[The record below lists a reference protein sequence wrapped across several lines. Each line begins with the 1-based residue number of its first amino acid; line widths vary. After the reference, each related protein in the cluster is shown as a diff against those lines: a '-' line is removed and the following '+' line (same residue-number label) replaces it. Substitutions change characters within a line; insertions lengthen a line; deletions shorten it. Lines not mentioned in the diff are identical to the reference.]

1 MHNLNKIKVENHNN
15 DHGSQQPGSKPHQPS
30 AGNEREN
37 PQKKPGNPLPN
48 KPTTPAKP
56 DKNPDLT
63 KPRPGGNEP
72 EKNDPTRIDEP
83 LKIDPTRIAEKP
95 PAKSEPLN
103 KRNRTLFKDK

>member
-1 MHNLNKIKVENHNN
+1 MENHNN
-15 DHGSQQPGSKPHQPS
+15 DHGSQQPASKSNKTS

-37 PQKKPGNPLPN
+37 PQKKPGKPLPN

-56 DKNPDLT
+56 DKNPDPT

-83 LKIDPTRIAEKP
+83 LKTPI
-95 PAKSEPLN
+95 AKSEPLN